1 MDKNFIREWDAP
13 GLDFLCRACFFNPDS
28 DPVTYDFAAAMKRVH
43 DAVNSSNLQD
53 ILSAEHLL
61 LRTYEV
67 NLPPIVTSLC
77 PGSIDPQARDILQTF
92 QPVILNSY
100 TPLYVRGDGNCFFR
114 ALSRGFFGTEEHH
127 LHIRLLSTLEMASRR
142 SFYDK
147 DFRNLLGEAEQQ
159 SEPYDFEFEAVS
171 TPGRWSGI
179 THFYAAS
186 AALKVAFRSYCPPV
200 INEYFMSSP
209 LSRKI
214 CGRGVNR
221 SAVPMAIVM
230 WSSSIVPHVEGDFRP
245 NHFVV
250 LQKMETRPEYVDLT
264 ANSST
269 TSAHEDFTL
278 ASHNDSKKVLSGH
291 LKDVAAAAADDDDDM
306 SNIRDLDE
314 VPTSPLFVWL
324 VS

>member
-1 MDKNFIREWDAP
+1 MSGEMGTASF
-13 GLDFLCRACFFNPDS
+13 GLYQEASSELKSTIYTSDYCRHW
-28 DPVTYDFAAAMKRVH
+28 KW
-43 DAVNSSNLQD
+43 
-53 ILSAEHLL
+53 LL
-61 LRTYEV
+61 DVPSMTRISETCWVKLNTCPSLR
-67 NLPPIVTSLC
+67 
-77 PGSIDPQARDILQTF
+77 
-92 QPVILNSY
+92 
-100 TPLYVRGDGNCFFR
+100 LYQRPEGG
-114 ALSRGFFGTEEHH
+114 A
-127 LHIRLLSTLEMASRR
+127 ASRI
-142 SFYDK
+142 YMH
-147 DFRNLLGEAEQQ
+147 L
-159 SEPYDFEFEAVS
+159 
-171 TPGRWSGI
+171 
-179 THFYAAS
+179 YAAS
-186 AALKVAFRSYCPPV
+186 AALKVAFRSYCPLV

-214 CGRGVNR
+214 CGRGGNK

-250 LQKMETRPEYVDLT
+250 LQKMVTRPEYVDLT

-291 LKDVAAAAADDDDDM
+291 LKDVAAAAAADDDDM

-314 VPTSPLFVWL
+314 VPTSPLFVCL